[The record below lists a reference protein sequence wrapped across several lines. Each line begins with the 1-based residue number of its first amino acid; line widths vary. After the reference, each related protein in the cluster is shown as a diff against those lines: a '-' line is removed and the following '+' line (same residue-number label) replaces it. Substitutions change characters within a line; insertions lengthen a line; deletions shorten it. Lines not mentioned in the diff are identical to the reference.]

1 MYSLSNLLGCRIV
14 SIYPNTISPCVSRN
28 FFNKTIL
35 AIENKFPN
43 TFLPIMWTHMT
54 NVKLAGWS
62 PNHFV
67 PYVKKVFVKAK
78 ATLHGNVNPNRKCQN
93 KEGQK
98 KLHSFYDYKKK
109 IKIPKEVAS
118 KRTESNKTK
127 VFKRKETNENVT
139 TSKENKDKVIKNK
152 DTKDKAFNC
161 KADDEISKSKET
173 LKKPFSE
180 SDTDKSDSPK
190 KKKKLIAINS
200 NVLLCI
206 NQDSI
211 VNGVKSGNSLKHA
224 KKILIP
230 SSVLFAVKRKA
241 VHIKVN
247 S

>member
-14 SIYPNTISPCVSRN
+14 SIYPNTISPYVSRN

-190 KKKKLIAINS
+190 KNKN
-200 NVLLCI
+200 
-206 NQDSI
+206 
-211 VNGVKSGNSLKHA
+211 
-224 KKILIP
+224 
-230 SSVLFAVKRKA
+230 
-241 VHIKVN
+241 
-247 S
+247 